1 MKKRYANNVLM
12 AASKISKAYLDSK
25 FTVDAVV
32 EFPVGYQN
40 ARNKYLFLKPYA
52 TDSRGKKLINKQI
65 KAVVVHVIK
74 KNGLWYKYGTSSKG
88 KDVVERAIRLAV
100 ALFKFTHEHRNLII
114 RNQRTR
120 FGIPIL
126 KEIREAIF
134 TKVEQSVKMRN

>member
-65 KAVVVHVIK
+65 KAVVVHVLLE
-74 KNGLWYKYGTSSKG
+74 NVLGYKAETSVNG
-88 KDVVERAIRLAV
+88 KDVVEPAFPSEV
-100 ALFKFTHEHRNLII
+100 ALFKFFHEHRNLFI
-114 RNQRTR
+114 RNQSTR
-120 FGIPIL
+120 F
-126 KEIREAIF
+126 
-134 TKVEQSVKMRN
+134 